1 MTELREIYKCNV
13 CGNVVEVIH
22 TGATSLVCC
31 GQPMEK
37 LEGHSEDT
45 GVEKHLPVVESTE
58 TGIKVRVGSVE
69 HPMLEEHFIQ
79 LIEVLTAD
87 KVCRA
92 ELKPGQKPE
101 AVFPV
106 DINAVLNVRE
116 YCNLHGLWKTK

>member
-1 MTELREIYKCNV
+1 MTELREVYKCNV
-13 CGNVVEVIH
+13 CGNVIEVIH
-22 TGATSLVCC
+22 AGASSLVCC

-37 LEGHSEDT
+37 LEGKTEDT
-45 GVEKHLPVVESTE
+45 GIEKHLPVVEAVES
-58 TGIKVRVGSVE
+58 GIKVRVGSVE
-69 HPMLEEHFIQ
+69 HPMLEEHYIQ

-101 AVFPV
+101 AVFQV
-106 DINAVLNVRE
+106 NIDAVVSVRE